1 MLTIPLG
8 TTISYGALASRI
20 GSSSSVRAVA
30 NAVGANPI
38 SILVPCHRVIGS
50 DGSLTGYA
58 GGLDAKRR
66 LLKLEAD
73 ALSYAVGC

>member
-1 MLTIPLG
+1 MLTIPFG

-20 GSSSSVRAVA
+20 GSPSSVRAVA

-38 SILVPCHRVIGS
+38 SILVPCHRVIGA

-58 GGLDAKRR
+58 GGLTAKRR
-66 LLKLEAD
+66 LLKLEIDTMSD
-73 ALSYAVGC
+73 AVV